1 MSIELNER
9 QLLATQFLAIGL
21 KLSEV
26 AEKLSVA
33 RETIS
38 RWQQLSGFGNEL
50 RNAEKNFI
58 KELIK
63 REFYLLDRAQES
75 IGLFLMMI
83 MSHLSEKQLLRL
95 DLYNNAFLKQIYIF
109 D

>member
-38 RWQQLSGFGNEL
+38 RWQQLS
-50 RNAEKNFI
+50 
-58 KELIK
+58 
-63 REFYLLDRAQES
+63 
-75 IGLFLMMI
+75 
-83 MSHLSEKQLLRL
+83 
-95 DLYNNAFLKQIYIF
+95 
-109 D
+109 